1 MKDHQHSAVCHHAP
15 PARWHAADVVTKNI
29 LDAIFFKWDPC
40 PVRCSAC
47 SHSPRPSF
55 AAARFLSLPF
65 ALTFTS
71 AHHPTAHSQA
81 TLSSSDAHLLAPWR
95 RLLQHPRPEVG
106 HNEYRGAQGAAATP
120 RDAAVRVRAMRSR
133 DACMFVLY
141 SVRNSRTVIELDGP

>member
-1 MKDHQHSAVCHHAP
+1 M
-15 PARWHAADVVTKNI
+15 
-29 LDAIFFKWDPC
+29 LDAIFFERDPRL
-40 PVRCSAC
+40 VRCSTC
-47 SHSPRPSF
+47 SHSSHPSF